1 MNNKKVFNCPV
12 EVTIDIIG
20 GRWKPL
26 IIYRIGETTIRF
38 NQLRKLIPTISQ
50 KVLSRQLRELEESGI
65 INRIAGEGKQPKV
78 EYCLTDLGKTV
89 LPMKSAMC
97 SWGTRYAQ
105 LKNIQVPNSYPA
117 TR

>member
-1 MNNKKVFNCPV
+1 MNDKKVFNCPV
-12 EVTIDIIG
+12 EVTIAVIG

-26 IIYRIGETTIRF
+26 IIYRIGESTIRF
-38 NQLRKLIPTISQ
+38 NQLRKLIPNISH
-50 KVLSRQLRELEESGI
+50 KSLSKQLRELEESGI
-65 INRIAGEGKQPKV
+65 INRIAGEGMQPKV

-105 LKNIQVPNSYPA
+105 LKHIKVQNSFPVN
-117 TR
+117 R